1 MIKTLAMVGGGLAL
15 GLIVVAATLLGVA
28 PIPVGPVHDAQVA
41 AAQATAAALPPVTV
55 MFPTKERIVNLTDK
69 SATRYL
75 KVQMT
80 LEFLDHKLKEPPKG
94 AAIKTQQDDFAAE
107 MEPYGAIID
116 DTLNT
121 VLSSKTS
128 QDLIKPDGKDALKGQ
143 LKESLTHALHDEE
156 QVVNVYFTE
165 FIIQ

>member
-1 MIKTLAMVGGGLAL
+1 MIKTPAMVGGGLAL
-15 GLIVVAATLLGVA
+15 GLIVVAATLLGIA

-80 LEFLDHKLKEPPKG
+80 LEFLDHKLKEAPKG
-94 AAIKTQQDDFAAE
+94 AAIKAQQEEFAAD
-107 MEPYGAIID
+107 MEPHQAIID
-116 DTLNT
+116 DALNT
-121 VLSSKTS
+121 ILSSKTS
-128 QDLIKPDGKDALKGQ
+128 QDLLKPNGKEALKSE
-143 LKESLTHALHDEE
+143 LKEAINHALHDREE
-156 QVVNVYFTE
+156 VVNVYFTT